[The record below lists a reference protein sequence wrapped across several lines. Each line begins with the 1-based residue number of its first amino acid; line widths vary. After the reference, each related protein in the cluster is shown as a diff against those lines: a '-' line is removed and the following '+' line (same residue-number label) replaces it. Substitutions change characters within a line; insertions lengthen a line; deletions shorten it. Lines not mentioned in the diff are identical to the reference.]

1 MVTFNLRSM
10 EEVIRCIEANGKP
23 LRIYAMKCGCIDNY
37 RVIYKLQK
45 GDKGLI
51 QECIRP
57 LYFYDIFDLCNGL
70 FDR

>member
-37 RVIYKLQK
+37 RVIYKL
-45 GDKGLI
+45 
-51 QECIRP
+51 
-57 LYFYDIFDLCNGL
+57 
-70 FDR
+70 